1 MFVEVQAMSE
11 EAEIPE
17 KILELVEASSPETVE
32 NLIDEA
38 HRELDIPKDIVLKH
52 VIELQNEGR
61 LTLAP
66 PPESIPTSLE
76 TYIFSMHAI
85 WFWITIILS
94 TATTLSVFTIS
105 ENAYPYVI
113 LRYILGSIFVLFL
126 PGFTLI
132 KTLFPTREI
141 DNIERTALSIGMSLA
156 LVPLVGLLLN
166 YTPWGIR
173 LTPIMLSLLALTLLL
188 SVIGIIREH
197 SEKLVET

>member
-1 MFVEVQAMSE
+1 MSE
-11 EAEIPE
+11 EAEIPG
-17 KILELVEASSPETVE
+17 KILELVEASSPKTVE
-32 NLIDEA
+32 TLIDEA
-38 HRELDIPKDIVLKH
+38 HRELDIPRDVVLKH

-61 LTLAP
+61 LTLTP

-76 TYIFSMHAI
+76 TYIFSIHAI

-105 ENAYPYVI
+105 EKLYPYVF

-173 LTPIMLSLLALTLLL
+173 LTPIMLSLLALTIIL
-188 SVIGIIREH
+188 SVAGIIREH
-197 SEKLVET
+197 SEKRVEISK